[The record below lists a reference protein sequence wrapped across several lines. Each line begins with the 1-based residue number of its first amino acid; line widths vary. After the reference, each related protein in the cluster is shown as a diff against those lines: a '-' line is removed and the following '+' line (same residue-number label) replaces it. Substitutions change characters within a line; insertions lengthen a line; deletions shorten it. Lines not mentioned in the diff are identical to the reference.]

1 VTGAATT
8 APPPKPAGGR
18 LEYLDWLRGLAVVI
32 MIEAHTLDAW
42 TAVAD
47 RTSWAFAW
55 SMVLAGMAAPLFLF
69 MAGVSVS
76 LAAAGRARRVGDAAA
91 ARSVM
96 RRGWEVLG
104 LAFLFRLY
112 TWLLSPGASI
122 RGWLKVD
129 ILNVMGPSIV
139 LAAAIWQLGRSTR
152 ARVLWLSAAT
162 VALAMVS
169 PLVRNSPWLD
179 VLPDPVETYFR
190 PGKGLSTFAFFPWT
204 AFVTAGAALGAVIH
218 AAGREGAA
226 RLAWG
231 AAVAGLAL
239 WTGGYWLSFQPSIYP
254 PGQSSFWTTSPA
266 FLCLRVGVLTT
277 GVAAAWAW
285 GRRPW
290 PRVAWS
296 PLEVLGASS
305 LFVYWIHIEM
315 VYGLLA
321 TPLRKALPFPWAVLA
336 YGLFT
341 AFMLWLTLVKL
352 KLVESWEARRSR
364 SACGPAA

>member
-1 VTGAATT
+1 MTGTAMPAPPTGAAS
-8 APPPKPAGGR
+8 GR
-18 LEYLDWLRGLAVVI
+18 LEYLDWLRGLAVVV

-42 TAVAD
+42 TALAD
-47 RTSWAFAW
+47 RTSWAFGW

-69 MAGVSVS
+69 MAGISVS
-76 LAAAGRARRVGDAAA
+76 LAAAARARRVGHTAA

-96 RRGWEVLG
+96 RRGWQVLG
-104 LAFLFRLY
+104 LAFLFRIY

-139 LAAAIWQLGRSTR
+139 LAAAIWQLGRTTK

-162 VALAMVS
+162 VTLAMLT
-169 PLVRNSPWLD
+169 PIVRNSPWLD
-179 VLPDPVETYFR
+179 VLPDPLETYFR

-204 AFVTAGAALGAVIH
+204 AFVTAGAALGALIH
-218 AAGREGAA
+218 GAGREGAL
-226 RLAWG
+226 RLAGG
-231 AAVAGLAL
+231 AAAAGVAL
-239 WTGGYWLSFQPSIYP
+239 WAAGYGLSFLPSIYP
-254 PGQSSFWTTSPA
+254 AGQSSFWTTSPA
-266 FLCLRVGVLTT
+266 FLCLRVGVLTAA
-277 GVAAAWAW
+277 VAAAWAW
-285 GRRPW
+285 TRRPW
-290 PRVAWS
+290 PRVSWS

-336 YGLFT
+336 YALFT

-352 KLVESWEARRSR
+352 KLVASWEARRSR

>member
-1 VTGAATT
+1 M
-8 APPPKPAGGR
+8 
-18 LEYLDWLRGLAVVI
+18 RGLAVVI

-42 TAVAD
+42 TTLAD
-47 RTSWAFAW
+47 RSSLAFGW

-69 MAGVSVS
+69 MAGVSVA
-76 LAAAGRARRVGDAAA
+76 LAAGSRARKVGDAAA

-139 LAAAIWQLGRSTR
+139 VAAAVWRLGRSAT

-162 VALAMVS
+162 VALAMFS
-169 PLVRNSPWLD
+169 PVVRNATWLD
-179 VLPDPVETYFR
+179 VLPDPLETYFR
-190 PGKGLSTFAFFPWT
+190 PGKGLSTFSFFPWT
-204 AFVTAGAALGAVIH
+204 AFVTAGAALGAVVQ
-218 AAGREGAA
+218 AAGRDQARRMAA
-226 RLAWG
+226 G
-231 AAVAGLAL
+231 CAVAGVGLWAL
-239 WTGGYWLSFQPSIYP
+239 GYRLSFLPSIYP
-254 PGQSSFWTTSPA
+254 AGQASFWTTSPT
-266 FLCLRVGVLTT
+266 FLCLRVGLLTVA
-277 GVAAAWAW
+277 VAAAWAW
-285 GRRPW
+285 GQRPW
-290 PRVAWS
+290 RRLFWS

-305 LFVYWIHIEM
+305 LFVYWVHIEL

-352 KLVESWEARRSR
+352 RVVASWQVRALARLHEKASKN
-364 SACGPAA
+364 G

>member
-1 VTGAATT
+1 VTSATATPTAAPV
-8 APPPKPAGGR
+8 APVGGR

-32 MIEAHTLDAW
+32 MFEAPTLDAW
-42 TAVAD
+42 TTLAD
-47 RTSWAFAW
+47 RKSFAFGW

-76 LAAAGRARRVGDAAA
+76 LAAGSRARKVGEAAA

-112 TWLLSPGASI
+112 TWLLSPGASV

-139 LAAAIWQLGRSTR
+139 LAATVWRLGRSPRGR
-152 ARVLWLSAAT
+152 ALWLSAAT
-162 VALAMVS
+162 VALAMLS
-169 PLVRNSPWLD
+169 PIVRNSPWLD
-179 VLPDPVETYFR
+179 VLPDPLETYFR
-190 PGKGLSTFAFFPWT
+190 PGKGLSTFSFFPWT
-204 AFVTAGAALGAVIH
+204 AFVTAGAALGALIH
-218 AAGREGAA
+218 AAGREKAV
-226 RLAWG
+226 RLAAG
-231 AAVAGLAL
+231 SAAAGVAL
-239 WTGGYWLSFQPSIYP
+239 WALGYGLSFRPSIYP
-254 PGQSSFWTTSPA
+254 PGQASFWTTSPA
-266 FLCLRVGVLTT
+266 FLCLRVGILTA
-277 GVAAAWAW
+277 GVAVAWAW
-285 GRRPW
+285 SRRPW
-290 PRVAWS
+290 RRLFWS

-305 LFVYWIHIEM
+305 LFVYWVHIEL

-352 KLVESWEARRSR
+352 RVVASWEARRHRPS
-364 SACGPAA
+364 